1 MDKIA
6 ITGIGRAYD
15 GEYDFDPSYFTNK
28 ELHTI
33 KRMTGVR
40 AGEIQAAFGAGDNDM
55 IVAFASIALERAG
68 KSVYEETLWNAKVGC
83 IELVSGT
90 PQQDGDGDDADPP
103 TIALEEK
110 PNEENDPSGL
120 ASSDDSAHQENGQ
133 SRTGIQPSELSA
145 ASGSQT

>member
-1 MDKIA
+1 MDKIV

-55 IVAFASIALERAG
+55 IVAFAAIALERAG

-90 PQQDGDGDDADPP
+90 PQQEEGDDADPP
-103 TIALEEK
+103 TPALEEK
-110 PNEENDPSGL
+110 LTGEKPSSGL
-120 ASSDDSAHQENGQ
+120 ASSDDSARQENGQ

-145 ASGSQT
+145 VSGSPT